1 MVLKSAIDSYL
12 ILCFGAKIRKDMY
25 KGVYI
30 TQKCFFLMKTTLRV
44 STLQLKNQ
52 VAVNGTLIEL
62 GSCLLLALMTHV
74 YGSIKVRH

>member
-1 MVLKSAIDSYL
+1 MVLTSTDN
-12 ILCFGAKIRKDMY
+12 LCFGAKIRKDMH

-30 TQKCFFLMKTTLRV
+30 TRKCFPVENHVGDVYSPAFQQT
-44 STLQLKNQ
+44 
-52 VAVNGTLIEL
+52 VAVCGTLIEL